1 MTKIKLFISSL
12 ATSIAFLLF
21 FLVSTPVA
29 LAAGP
34 TLLIAPTSETIPNGA
49 TKTFTINI
57 NTADQQI
64 FGADAVIT
72 YNPQAL
78 EVTAVTKGA
87 FFSDFNSSKDNT
99 AGKIELHGYFDTLDD
114 YRSGSGSLGTFV
126 VKAKKDSG
134 SATMSLICNSS
145 ANTSQIINKDG
156 NNILPCAEV
165 NTTMITM
172 TNSSGATPTPT
183 PTGTNGDIPP
193 SCNGLSVS
201 PTTGN
206 KPLTVSFACAGSD
219 ADNDVTAAE
228 FDIGNGNKKL
238 VEKNI
243 GQFGSIVTT
252 YTYQT
257 AGTYTVTC
265 RVRDNIQKFSSIPDI
280 CKRSVTVK
288 TTTTATS
295 SSAGSATAS
304 NSADPIVYTGTT
316 EEEVLQPYAT
326 PTPVLRATPTPIQ
339 LPTAKGN
346 DKLFQIGTILLVT
359 MVTIAA
365 GLILRRMMGGPDI

>member
-1 MTKIKLFISSL
+1 MTKIKHFIAL
-12 ATSIAFLLF
+12 LFLLF
-21 FLVSTPVA
+21 SAPVA
-29 LAAGP
+29 YAVEP
-34 TLLIAPTSETIPNGA
+34 TLLITPTSETIANES

-78 EVTAVTKGA
+78 EVTAITKGA
-87 FFSDFNSSKDNT
+87 FFTDFNSSKDNT
-99 AGKIELHGYFDTLDD
+99 AGKIELHGYFGTLDD

-134 SATMSLICNSS
+134 TATMSLICNTS

-165 NTTMITM
+165 NTTTITM

-183 PTGTNGDIPP
+183 PTGTNGNIPP

-201 PTTGN
+201 PTSGN

-228 FDIGNGNKKL
+228 FDFGNGNKKL
-238 VEKNI
+238 VEKSI

-288 TTTTATS
+288 TTAPATSTSARTPTAS
-295 SSAGSATAS
+295 SSA
-304 NSADPIVYTGTT
+304 DPVIYTGT
-316 EEEVLQPYAT
+316 EEVLLPYAT
-326 PTPVLRATPTPIQ
+326 PTAVLRATPTPIQ
-339 LPTAKGN
+339 LPIARGN
-346 DKLFQIGTILLVT
+346 NKLFQIGTILLVSI
-359 MVTIAA
+359 VTIAV
-365 GLILRRMMGGPDI
+365 GLILRRVMGDPNQ